1 MIEEI
6 LECLGFYRSARS
18 LRLQRISW
26 QVEYRHADE
35 IRWIRTYDA
44 REQLQIAILQR
55 IRRLEQ
61 DQQELMAT
69 GKIPITPL
77 PRAAGRDCSDVSK
90 YSGILEKELKITRRI
105 SYANKKALEE
115 LLLNQPEYGQGL
127 RLRDWRKIREVK
139 ELQDKSMLW
148 IDGRERCARTEGC
161 CGRAC
166 RCCEEPL
173 MTYFKPT
180 MDTFELR
187 QVEGFHG
194 HCTSECRCCI
204 RHQGIYVPDEN
215 IEKLRRSLLSSGAV
229 ENDVRENEDSSS
241 EETFSE

>member
-18 LRLQRISW
+18 LRLWRISL
-26 QVEYRHADE
+26 QVEYQHADE
-35 IRWIRTYDA
+35 MRWIRKYDA
-44 REQLQIAILQR
+44 REQLQVAILQR
-55 IRRLEQ
+55 IRRLER

-69 GKIPITPL
+69 GKIPTTPL
-77 PRAAGRDCSDVSK
+77 PRAAGGDRSDVSK
-90 YSGILEKELKITRRI
+90 YSGILEKELSMARYIWYI
-105 SYANKKALEE
+105 NKKE
-115 LLLNQPEYGQGL
+115 LAELVLNQPRYGQGL
-127 RLRDWRKIREVK
+127 RLREWRKIREVK

-148 IDGRERCARTEGC
+148 MDGRERCARTDGC
-161 CGRAC
+161 CGRTC

-187 QVEGFHG
+187 DVEGFHG

-204 RHQGIYVPDEN
+204 RHQRVYSPDEG
-215 IEKLRRSLLSSGAV
+215 IEKLRRDLLSSDAV